1 MATIPNNQRS
11 VRVMAYSAA
20 HAGIWPTVNILANTS
35 DVAAAGPNSLGTW
48 TQLNATQ
55 ALTGIHKTVMVGP
68 TGSRGLPTM
77 YIPGFTGPA

>member
-20 HAGIWPTVNILANTS
+20 HAGIWPTVNILNANPTG
-35 DVAAAGPNSLGTW
+35 AANNSLGTW